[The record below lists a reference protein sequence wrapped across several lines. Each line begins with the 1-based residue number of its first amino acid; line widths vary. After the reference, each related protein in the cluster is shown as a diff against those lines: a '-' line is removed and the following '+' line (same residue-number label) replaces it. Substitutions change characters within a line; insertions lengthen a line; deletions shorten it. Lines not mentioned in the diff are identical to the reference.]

1 MVLRKARSAQVQW
14 LQESLF
20 QQGSTRLP
28 LLIAV
33 LKELQGGQNVR
44 ILFFN
49 PKIVRICFQ
58 IVRIFILENTPFF

>member
-20 QQGSTRLP
+20 QQGLTRLP

-49 PKIVRICFQ
+49 PKIVRIVRICFQ
-58 IVRIFILENTPFF
+58 IVRIVRILS